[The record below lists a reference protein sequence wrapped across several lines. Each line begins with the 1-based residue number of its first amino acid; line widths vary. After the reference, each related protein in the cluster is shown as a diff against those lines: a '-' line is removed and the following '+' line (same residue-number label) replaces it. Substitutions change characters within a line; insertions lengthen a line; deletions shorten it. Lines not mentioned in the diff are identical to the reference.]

1 MTDEDLLIRITATK
15 AILAGKPVIRGT
27 RLSVEY
33 ILGLLAHGSS
43 TPEILLEY
51 NGLQEED
58 VQACILF
65 AAHSISNLSF
75 MPLSAETV

>member
-1 MTDEDLLIRITATK
+1 VTDQDLLSRITATT

-33 ILGLLAHGSS
+33 ILALLAHGSS
-43 TPEILLEY
+43 TPEILQEY
-51 NGLQEED
+51 DGLQGED
-58 VQACILF
+58 IQACVLF
-65 AAHSISNLSF
+65 AAHSISNMSF

>member
-1 MTDEDLLIRITATK
+1 LTRITATT

-27 RLSVEY
+27 RWSVEY

-43 TPEILLEY
+43 TPKILQEY
-51 NGLQEED
+51 DGLQEED
-58 VQACILF
+58 IHACILF
-65 AAHSISNLSF
+65 DAHSISNMSF